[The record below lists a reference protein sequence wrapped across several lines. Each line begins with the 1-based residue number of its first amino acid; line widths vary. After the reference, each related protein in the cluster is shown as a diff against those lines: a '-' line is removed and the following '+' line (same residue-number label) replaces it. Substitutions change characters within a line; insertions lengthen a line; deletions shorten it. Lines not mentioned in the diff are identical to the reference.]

1 LVHPSKKLPGSAL
14 IIREMVLTRQI
25 YTKIRK
31 YTMFYRGFP
40 MESIKPGDSGLDRT
54 SRGIRGRF
62 RYTAKPR
69 KIFGTLIGR
78 WLHEEKNLP
87 LKIDS

>member
-25 YTKIRK
+25 YTKTRK

-40 MESIKPGDSGLDRT
+40 MESIMPGGFRAGQDKPRYSGT
-54 SRGIRGRF
+54 VPIRGE
-62 RYTAKPR
+62 TP
-69 KIFGTLIGR
+69 GR
-78 WLHEEKNLP
+78 SSEL
-87 LKIDS
+87 